1 MISRFNYIINIL
13 NLFLILLYFVL
24 LNADINKK
32 IFEFSLITLVML
44 NFILKLINWHNF
56 NLVVKKNIN
65 IFVNNIFYNDKFTKL
80 KILILSIIIPAY
92 MIVQKDELIIDEFI
106 EKLSFCFVFI
116 FSLIGFYLEFFIFE
130 RKSNK

>member
-24 LNADINKK
+24 LNTDINKK